1 MEKRYYLIAILAFTI
16 VSISVGVSY
25 ASQFSISGYEVVLGE
40 YSQIWLEFDGE
51 ELKSAQF
58 SLPVFESGEEWGS
71 TIYDLPDFTYSVN
84 NTSET
89 YDEIWG
95 ERYGKTFNISSEFLS
110 GAIVL
115 FSGEYLD
122 NDTVLIEGEIYFL
135 DEQTG
140 KPIDDVSVIKLQYL
154 ATI

>member
-1 MEKRYYLIAILAFTI
+1 MNKMYLIPILVIAI
-16 VSISVGVSY
+16 VSIPIGASY
-25 ASQFSISGYEVVLGE
+25 ASQFSMSGYEVTLGG

-58 SLPVFESGEEWGS
+58 SLPVFKSGEWGS
-71 TIYDLPDFTYSVN
+71 IIYDLPNPTYSIDY
-84 NTSET
+84 TSEV

-95 ERYGKTFNISSEFLS
+95 EKYGKTFNISSEFFPHVV
-110 GAIVL
+110 VL
-115 FSGEYLD
+115 FSGEYVD
-122 NDTVLIEGEIYFL
+122 SDTILIDAEIYFL

-140 KPIDDVSVIKLQYL
+140 KPIDGIDVIKLKYL

>member
-1 MEKRYYLIAILAFTI
+1 MNILLLLPLLTLFFI
-16 VSISVGVSY
+16 PVY
-25 ASQFSISGYEVVLGE
+25 AETTSTTISGYEITLEE

-58 SLPVFESGEEWGS
+58 SLPTFKSGEWGS
-71 TIYDLPDFTYSVN
+71 IIYDLPNPTYSIDY
-84 NTSET
+84 TSEG

-95 ERYGKTFNISSEFLS
+95 EKYGKTFDISSEFLPY
-110 GAIVL
+110 ALVL

-122 NDTVLIEGEIYFL
+122 EDTILIDGEIYFI

-140 KPIDDVSVIKLQYL
+140 KPIDGMDVIKLKYL
-154 ATI
+154 ATV